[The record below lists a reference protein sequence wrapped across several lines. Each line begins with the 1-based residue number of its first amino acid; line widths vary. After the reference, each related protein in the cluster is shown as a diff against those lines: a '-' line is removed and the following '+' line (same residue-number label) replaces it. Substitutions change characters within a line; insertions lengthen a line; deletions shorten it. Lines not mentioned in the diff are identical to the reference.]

1 MRAVRLANSK
11 SITISDC
18 EINNLNIRTK
28 GTTGVGVIVQGA
40 AYAMIR
46 NVQFLSDKNGQ
57 GTAVLFDD
65 RTGPNGVLSPGAY
78 THTVENCYFGRPW
91 EGAGVFNR
99 SIATAGT
106 AGGINAC
113 QIRGSHFIG
122 DVAIEWHAGGGNF
135 FSGNVFQSLTGTYEK
150 PVGSA
155 ILLRGG
161 GSATVALNYAER
173 YESVV
178 SSASSDRNPRD
189 TSTTVSLNEYDN
201 DGSLLKCH
209 SAKHSS

>member
-1 MRAVRLANSK
+1 M
-11 SITISDC
+11 
-18 EINNLNIRTK
+18 
-28 GTTGVGVIVQGA
+28 GVIVQGA

-113 QIRGSHFIG
+113 QVRGSHFIG